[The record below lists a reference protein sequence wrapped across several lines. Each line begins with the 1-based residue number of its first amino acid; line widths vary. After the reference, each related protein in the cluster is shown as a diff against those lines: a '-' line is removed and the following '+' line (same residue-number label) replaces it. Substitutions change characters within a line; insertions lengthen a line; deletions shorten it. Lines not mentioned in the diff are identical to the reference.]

1 MGQIDDPNLER
12 TLWEFALKGD
22 EKTKAVALRSYLQL
36 AELRARKGKTELARS
51 MFEQG
56 LKVAEKTNMTELV
69 SRALSGIA
77 LIGDPKS
84 LPIVQEYLRRPEPPY
99 EAFAAVVAIANS
111 LAQKGNKSEA
121 VELLKNAL
129 AKRMP
134 RDLGFQAAQILA
146 RLGEDPSAMP
156 RQSGFIVRW
165 WLLGPLPNP
174 DNRAFD
180 QAFIDETSVPNLNEP
195 VRLDRRQL
203 RWQEYR
209 VIDPQGIVD
218 LRRIFRQTEDVAC
231 YAYTEFVVE
240 NEMEAELRVGSDD
253 SVKVWLNG
261 KLVHQ
266 FGGMRGLSVDQDRIR
281 VKLQK
286 GINRLLLKVTQGG
299 GGWEFCVRLV
309 DLQGNPIP
317 YREP

>member
-1 MGQIDDPNLER
+1 MKPL
-12 TLWEFALKGD
+12 
-22 EKTKAVALRSYLQL
+22 LQL
-36 AELRARKGKTELARS
+36 
-51 MFEQG
+51 F
-56 LKVAEKTNMTELV
+56 
-69 SRALSGIA
+69 
-77 LIGDPKS
+77 
-84 LPIVQEYLRRPEPPY
+84 
-99 EAFAAVVAIANS
+99 AIANS

-121 VELLKNAL
+121 VELLKSAL

-218 LRRIFRQTEDVAC
+218 LTRIFRQTEDVAC